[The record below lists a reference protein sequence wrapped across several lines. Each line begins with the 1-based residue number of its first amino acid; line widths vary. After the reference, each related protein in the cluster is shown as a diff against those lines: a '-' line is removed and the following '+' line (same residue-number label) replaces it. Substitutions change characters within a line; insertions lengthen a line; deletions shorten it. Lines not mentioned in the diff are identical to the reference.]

1 MEEQKNERIAKAL
14 CLAQG
19 EMSAVAK
26 SRNNPHFKSKYAGL
40 DEIIEMAR
48 PILTKHGLSVIQ
60 MPVFEDGNCGVET
73 VIIHESGESI
83 NCGKLLLPL
92 GRGGGAQGAGSSI
105 TYARRYAFSAALM
118 ISCDEDDD
126 GNGAQTSYNQQSA
139 PSVNDNPAPA
149 TKEQVE
155 RFKAACEAKG
165 YEVPERCE
173 LMTIAQLKKA
183 FENMEK
189 AQNVQ
194 D

>member
-1 MEEQKNERIAKAL
+1 MEEQKQTITKAL

-19 EMSAVAK
+19 EMMAISK
-26 SRNNPHFKSKYAGL
+26 SRNNTHFKSKYAGL
-40 DEIIEMAR
+40 DEIIDMAR
-48 PILTKHGLSVIQ
+48 PILTKHGLSVVQ

-73 VIIHESGESI
+73 VIYHESGENI

-126 GNGAQTSYNQQSA
+126 GNGAQTSYKQQSA
-139 PSVNDNPAPA
+139 PSVNDNPYPA
-149 TKEQVE
+149 TKEQVD

-165 YEVPERCE
+165 YDVPERCE

-183 FENMEK
+183 FEDMEK
-189 AQNVQ
+189 SQNVQ
-194 D
+194 N

>member
-1 MEEQKNERIAKAL
+1 MEEQKQTITKAL

-19 EMSAVAK
+19 EMMAISK
-26 SRNNPHFKSKYAGL
+26 SRNNTHFKSKYAGL
-40 DEIIEMAR
+40 DEIIDMAR
-48 PILTKHGLSVIQ
+48 PILTKHGLSVVQ

-73 VIIHESGESI
+73 VIYHESGENI

-126 GNGAQTSYNQQSA
+126 GNGAQTSYKQQSA
-139 PSVNDNPAPA
+139 PSVSDNPAPA
-149 TKEQVE
+149 TKEQVD

-165 YEVPERCE
+165 YDVPERCE

-183 FENMEK
+183 FEDMEK
-189 AQNVQ
+189 SQNVQ
-194 D
+194 N

>member
-1 MEEQKNERIAKAL
+1 MEEQKQTITKAL

-19 EMSAVAK
+19 EMMAISK
-26 SRNNPHFKSKYAGL
+26 SRNNTHFKSKYAGL

-48 PILTKHGLSVIQ
+48 PILTKHGLSVVQ

-73 VIIHESGESI
+73 VIYHESGENI

-126 GNGAQTSYNQQSA
+126 GNGAQASYKQQSA
-139 PSVNDNPAPA
+139 PSVNDNPYPA
-149 TKEQVE
+149 TKEQVD

-165 YEVPERCE
+165 YDVPERCE

-183 FENMEK
+183 FEDMEK
-189 AQNVQ
+189 SQNVQ
-194 D
+194 N